1 MNESEHLANALVD
14 SILEDENGWFLP
26 LYEALEGLTAEQAA
40 RSPGEKFNSPWSI
53 VRHMAYW
60 TEVIKLRLEGKDP
73 TQTLGEDW
81 DALPAA
87 DSEEAWAADILHLE
101 TVTSEL
107 AEIVRGWD
115 TAFMDQPYRQRKHS
129 HRQVIQGL
137 IGHNCYHTNEVISMR
152 HMLGY
157 WLEET

>member
-1 MNESEHLANALVD
+1 MSESEHLANALID
-14 SILEDENGWFLP
+14 SLLEDENGWFLP
-26 LYEALEGLTAEQAA
+26 VFEALEGLSAEQAA
-40 RSPGEKFNSPWSI
+40 RSPGEKFNSPWRI

-73 TQTLGEDW
+73 AQTLGEDW
-81 DALPAA
+81 GALP
-87 DSEEAWAADILHLE
+87 DPGSEKAWAADKHRLE
-101 TVTSEL
+101 SVTREL

-115 TAFMDQPYRQRKHS
+115 TTFMDQSYRQRKHS